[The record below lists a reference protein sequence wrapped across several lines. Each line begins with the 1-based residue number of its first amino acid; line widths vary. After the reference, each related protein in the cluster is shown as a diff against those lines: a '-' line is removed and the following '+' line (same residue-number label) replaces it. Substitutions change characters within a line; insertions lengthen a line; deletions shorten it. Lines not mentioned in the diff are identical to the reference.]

1 MTWKKPIQRLNQGR
15 NQTNDKKRTF
25 FEKRPRNFE
34 IWTRVFDQMNSIF
47 HLATIVSRKSLQKS
61 FQESSPESLNWKI
74 VDKIPVGSFDVD

>member
-1 MTWKKPIQRLNQGR
+1 MIKNAHFSRNDQETLKFKPVFS
-15 NQTNDKKRTF
+15 F
-25 FEKRPRNFE
+25 FFHQISIR
-34 IWTRVFDQMNSIF
+34 IDQMNSIF